1 VKVEMIINQA
11 VYATQR
17 KQCASVTKGNQ
28 LMLFSVVVT
37 VYCESYRKLLHPVKK
52 M

>member
-17 KQCASVTKGNQ
+17 TQCASVTKRNQ

-37 VYCESYRKLLHPVKK
+37 VYCESYRKRIYPVKK

>member
-1 VKVEMIINQA
+1 MQYREHSVLQ
-11 VYATQR
+11 
-17 KQCASVTKGNQ
+17 VTKRNQ

-37 VYCESYRKLLHPVKK
+37 VYCESYRKRIYPVKK